1 MEKECI
7 REPAGKTEDPYY
19 QRDSGKPLLFL
30 EGGVFY
36 EKGLEKGLAAF
47 LSAAMLV
54 SAAACGSS
62 APAAKQTGSGAGDS
76 SDALKGELRVTT
88 QAWMMGKYDFDG
100 LKADF
105 EKKHPGVTVTYNKVD
120 TADVTTNMLQWA
132 QGKTNCDIAIG
143 GSREHAVQYAAKDYI
158 ISFDDDFFTGDLA
171 KDKFFP
177 AFLELGNVEGTQY
190 MIPITGEVMF
200 IVANK
205 DLMKKAGLVGP
216 DGKITPAKDWN
227 ELYEYAKKATVKEG
241 GKVVQTG
248 LSIDWGTNFMAYSY
262 LSALQGVKGNFFE
275 SDGKTIDFTSPES
288 KGLLTSWAKLVK
300 DGYTPT
306 DTFADMDAGR
316 TNFKA
321 GKVAM
326 LMTAASRWI
335 ECQENVGKGN
345 TTVMPIPGTDQNGS
359 LVYIHG
365 AVIEGFPE
373 DRACEA
379 VHQRGASEIGI
390 PCSGAEQI
398 RKDVPA
404 ARALS
409 EPGKRR
415 LADRCGCDKIR
426 RDDAALQGFL
436 QTGHR
441 HAGGAAEMHQGQPE
455 RRGDPDEPQ
464 QADRHFG
471 PDDRAEKI
479 NRKDLNGQGA
489 GA

>member
-1 MEKECI
+1 MK
-7 REPAGKTEDPYY
+7 
-19 QRDSGKPLLFL
+19 
-30 EGGVFY
+30 
-36 EKGLEKGLAAF
+36 KGLKKGLAVF

-158 ISFDDDFFTGDLA
+158 ISFDDDFFTGDFA

-205 DLMKKAGLVGP
+205 DLMKKAGLVGS

-288 KGLLTSWAKLVK
+288 KGLLTSWVKLVK

-365 AVIEGFPE
+365 AVIPKASPKIELAKLFIKEELLKSEFHVQALNKYGKMSPLLAHYQNLENE
-373 DRACEA
+373 DWPTVVDATKSAVTTPLYKDFSKLDTGMQVELQKCIKGSQSVEA
-379 VHQRGASEIGI
+379 TQTNLSKLIGTL
-390 PCSGAEQI
+390 
-398 RKDVPA
+398 D
-404 ARALS
+404 LT
-409 EPGKRR
+409 
-415 LADRCGCDKIR
+415 
-426 RDDAALQGFL
+426 
-436 QTGHR
+436 TGL
-441 HAGGAAEMHQGQPE
+441 
-455 RRGDPDEPQ
+455 
-464 QADRHFG
+464 
-471 PDDRAEKI
+471 K
-479 NRKDLNGQGA
+479 K
-489 GA
+489 